1 MKRRVYFV
9 LFSGCELLDLAGP
22 AQAFF
27 EANDH
32 GTQYELQY
40 CALTPSVR
48 TAQGLEMSSL
58 APLPSLTAADWV
70 IVPGYTMRTG
80 QPPLALIEWLQH
92 AATTGA
98 RICSVCTGAFLLG
111 QAGLLDDRTCTTH
124 WKRVH
129 ELRTRFPR
137 ARVIDDRLYVED
149 GTIVSSAGIAAGID
163 MTIHLLE
170 QDAGA
175 ALAAQ
180 VAREMVVYMRRD
192 GSQSQT
198 SVYLEHQD
206 HLNAGVHQIQ
216 QHLIND
222 PTSNATLEDLAG
234 LAHISPRHL
243 SRTFRRAT
251 GISIGEYRLRL
262 RLESARTLMQQ
273 STLKMEDI
281 AAKCGFADARQLRRL
296 WSKHFGSSPRRFR
309 NQGKPR

>member
-1 MKRRVYFV
+1 MTRRIFFA
-9 LFSGCELLDLAGP
+9 LFPGCELLDLAGP

-32 GTQYELQY
+32 GAQYELQY
-40 CALTPSVR
+40 CALTASVR
-48 TAQGLEMSSL
+48 TAQGLEAASL
-58 APLPSLTAADWV
+58 IPLPEVTPADWV
-70 IVPGYTMRTG
+70 IVPGYTIQTM
-80 QPPLALIEWLQH
+80 QPPRALIEWLQY
-92 AATTGA
+92 AATAGA

-111 QAGLLDDRTCTTH
+111 QAGLLDGRACTTH
-124 WKRVH
+124 WKRIH

-137 ARVIDDRLYVED
+137 ARVLDDRLYVED
-149 GTIVSSAGIAAGID
+149 GTLITSAGIASGID

-198 SVYLEHQD
+198 SIYLEYQD

-216 QHLIND
+216 QHLINE
-222 PTSNATLEDLAG
+222 PTSNATLEELAS

-251 GISIGEYRLRL
+251 GVSIGEYRLRL
-262 RLESARTLMQQ
+262 RLESARTLMSQ

-296 WSKHFGSSPRRFR
+296 WSKHFGSSPSMFR
-309 NQGKPR
+309 NQGKP